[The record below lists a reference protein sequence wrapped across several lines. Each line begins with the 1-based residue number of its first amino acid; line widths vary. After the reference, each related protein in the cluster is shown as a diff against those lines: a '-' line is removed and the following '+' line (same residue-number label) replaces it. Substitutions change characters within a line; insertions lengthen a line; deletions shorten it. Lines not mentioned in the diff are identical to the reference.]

1 MAAEWL
7 FFEVCMGISDVYRTV
22 CTALPEAVVG
32 IQIYAVRYWPERCEE
47 ALEAGGGAD
56 CGATGTVV
64 ADVGIGSPA
73 SVGEDASGMK

>member
-32 IQIYAVRYWPERCEE
+32 IQIYAVRY
-47 ALEAGGGAD
+47 
-56 CGATGTVV
+56 
-64 ADVGIGSPA
+64 
-73 SVGEDASGMK
+73 